1 MTHDVMDAMVQAM
14 VAVMAALI
22 MQRTS
27 VASASVLL
35 TSPDL
40 TAHSTKQ
47 IVMTNVTDVMIRPIL
62 TTTLTPTTTVSTV

>member
-14 VAVMAALI
+14 VTVMAALI

-27 VASASVLL
+27 VASVSVLL

-47 IVMTNVTDVMIRPIL
+47 IVMTNVTDVMTRPIL